1 MVFFKAANLSNIAL
15 VFHRIL
21 DLKAR
26 GWIYILAPFYF
37 TFPGTYAEAPR
48 PLKFRVLEAS

>member
-1 MVFFKAANLSNIAL
+1 MVFFKAANLSNIVL

-37 TFPGTYAEAPR
+37 IRRTPALYLLTPAKFPAGAIN
-48 PLKFRVLEAS
+48 

>member
-1 MVFFKAANLSNIAL
+1 MVFFFVPNLSNIVL

-26 GWIYILAPFYF
+26 GWIYILAPFYCLNL
-37 TFPGTYAEAPR
+37 TRHWEAPLR
-48 PLKFRVLEAS
+48 YEHFPI

>member
-1 MVFFKAANLSNIAL
+1 MVFFFAPNLSNIVL

-37 TFPGTYAEAPR
+37 SMIHCHSTFR
-48 PLKFRVLEAS
+48 

>member
-37 TFPGTYAEAPR
+37 SLQVPI
-48 PLKFRVLEAS
+48 LKLPAR

>member
-1 MVFFKAANLSNIAL
+1 MVFFKAVNLSNIVL

-26 GWIYILAPFYF
+26 GWIYILAPF
-37 TFPGTYAEAPR
+37 
-48 PLKFRVLEAS
+48 